1 MKIGGLQKLSLL
13 DFPEK
18 TACIVFTEGCNLRCP
33 FCHNASLVTRGG
45 DFVTEDELFTL
56 LTRRKG
62 VLDGVVITGG
72 EPLLHKD
79 LMNLIIKIKEKGYL
93 VKLDTNGCFPDR
105 LNEII
110 ESGLIDY
117 VAMDVKNS
125 PDKYAQTVGI
135 KDFDVQPVKDSVQ
148 LIKRGKV
155 DYEFRTTVVKPF
167 FDETDFMKIGE
178 WIKGANKYYLQKF
191 KDSGDLISPDGLG
204 EYSAS
209 EMQNFLKIA
218 QSFVPSSKI
227 RG

>member
-1 MKIGGLQKLSLL
+1 MKKLNQLQLL
-13 DFPEK
+13 
-18 TACIVFTEGCNLRCP
+18 I
-33 FCHNASLVTRGG
+33 
-45 DFVTEDELFTL
+45 
-56 LTRRKG
+56 
-62 VLDGVVITGG
+62 
-72 EPLLHKD
+72 
-79 LMNLIIKIKEKGYL
+79 IIKIKEKGYL

-148 LIKRGKV
+148 LLKRGKV

-204 EYSAS
+204 EYTPD

>member
-79 LMNLIIKIKEKGYL
+79 LMDLIIKIKEKGYL

-148 LIKRGKV
+148 LLKRGKV

-204 EYSAS
+204 EYTPD